1 MSEIIARLQTKS
13 LCSAPRL
20 QCKSYWWPIIGHQCL
35 KNLQSKIFLE
45 QHLDCKSCK
54 MWTNQISQDGS
65 GAVAPARLNYLKISL
80 CQSKLTHG
88 LIVQRE
94 SESFLNRQ
102 DGSLKFNTSWK
113 SDYGVHKAPEW
124 LLMRLFK
131 FGRKFFI
138 WSDWLFESLLAAW
151 LDELHRMMFNDMT

>member
-65 GAVAPARLNYLKISL
+65 GAVAPAKLNHLKISL

-94 SESFLNRQ
+94 WELSESTRWKLEIQYFLKIRLWRAQ
-102 DGSLKFNTSWK
+102 GRES
-113 SDYGVHKAPEW
+113 
-124 LLMRLFK
+124 LLMRVLVRQK
-131 FGRKFFI
+131 VLHLVQLVVWKPFGCLT
-138 WSDWLFESLLAAW
+138 WWTA
-151 LDELHRMMFNDMT
+151 